1 MKRRVTL
8 RVESLDGRILPN
20 GSSGAIDLEPP
31 AAPGLGSKPGG
42 VGDGIQGFWSKP
54 GGTGE
59 GIQSLGIPGAANPGT
74 SATDGMRICISN

>member
-1 MKRRVTL
+1 MKRRAIL
-8 RVESLDGRILPN
+8 RLEALDGRILP
-20 GSSGAIDLEPP
+20 GSLGAIDLEPP
-31 AAPGLGSKPGG
+31 TSPGLGSKPGG

-59 GIQSLGIPGAANPGT
+59 GIQSLGIPGAANSGT